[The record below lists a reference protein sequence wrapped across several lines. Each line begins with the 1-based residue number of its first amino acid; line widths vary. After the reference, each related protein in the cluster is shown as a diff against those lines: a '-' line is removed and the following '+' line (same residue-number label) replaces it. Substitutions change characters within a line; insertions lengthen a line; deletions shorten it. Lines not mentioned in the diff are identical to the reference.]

1 MGSTLRKPIPS
12 AIGQRASSLS
22 KAAASFGQ
30 LMRQDAVGAK
40 AEQLH
45 TASRTVAS
53 LFNDQMA
60 GLDFG
65 DLDANAPDALRTA
78 LTEIKQAFEA
88 LAASYDPPSRQQWL
102 AYAAWSNLLAV
113 YDTLD
118 L

>member
-1 MGSTLRKPIPS
+1 MGSTLRKSIPT

-30 LMRQDAVGAK
+30 LMQQDAVGAK

-45 TASRTVAS
+45 AASRTVAS
-53 LFNDQMA
+53 LLNEHMA
-60 GLDFG
+60 GLDAG
-65 DLDANAPDALRTA
+65 DGDGGPEALRVA

-102 AYAAWSNLLAV
+102 AYAAWSNLIAV